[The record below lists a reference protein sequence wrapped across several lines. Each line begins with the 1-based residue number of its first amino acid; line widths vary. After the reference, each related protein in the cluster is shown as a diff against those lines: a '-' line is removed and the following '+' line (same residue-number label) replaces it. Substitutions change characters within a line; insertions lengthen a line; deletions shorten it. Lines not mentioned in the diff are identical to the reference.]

1 MVFKIL
7 ATPKKDYDMFNRKGI
22 GTGSIVALAIL
33 GVVLLGGMATCSSV
47 VGIYNNIQTQTT
59 QVDGAASQIKV
70 QMKRRLDLLPNLAS
84 VVQGYATH
92 EKSTFTEIA
101 EARSKLGGVINA
113 KGTDMKALAA
123 ANTTLGGTIGRLLM
137 LSENYPQLQ
146 ASEGFRDLQSQIEG
160 TENRIS
166 VARTDYNSLVQKF
179 NAIIKVFPN
188 NIVANFMG
196 AQPREFFDTDSASV
210 QNPPTLKFPS

>member
-1 MVFKIL
+1 M
-7 ATPKKDYDMFNRKGI
+7 NRRGSI
-22 GTGSIVALAIL
+22 GTGAIIALSIL
-33 GVVLLGGMATCSSV
+33 GVILLGGMATCGSV

-101 EARSKLGGVINA
+101 EARSKLGGVINT

-123 ANTTLGGTIGRLLM
+123 ANSTLGGTIGRLLM

-146 ASEGFRDLQSQIEG
+146 ASQGFRDLQSQIEG

-166 VARTDYNSLVQKF
+166 VARTDYNSLVQRY
-179 NAIIKVFPN
+179 NATIKVFPN
-188 NIVANFMG
+188 NLVANFMS
-196 AQPREFFDTDSASV
+196 ATPREFFDADSTSV
-210 QNPPTLKFPS
+210 QNPPALKFTTP